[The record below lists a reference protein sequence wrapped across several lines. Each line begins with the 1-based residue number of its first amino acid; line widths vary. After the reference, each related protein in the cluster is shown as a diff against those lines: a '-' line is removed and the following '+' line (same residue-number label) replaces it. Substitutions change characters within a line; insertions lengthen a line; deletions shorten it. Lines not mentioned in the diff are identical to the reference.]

1 MIFCLHH
8 DASISD
14 FACVS
19 VYADCWP
26 SLDVAI
32 FAPGASFT
40 ACADTCL
47 HVPKFYCNYMRNAKE
62 NTYMRN
68 VNDNTH
74 MMNAKENTDMRIA
87 KENTHMINAK
97 EKCAALPAR
106 MHRLIVFLFL
116 VIVVYVQAMI
126 TA

>member
-1 MIFCLHH
+1 MFFCLHH

-26 SLDVAI
+26 SLHVAI

-68 VNDNTH
+68 VNYNTH
-74 MMNAKENTDMRIA
+74 MRIA

-106 MHRLIVFLFL
+106 IHCLIIFLFL